1 MIILIQGDPKPQA
14 RPRASR
20 RGNHIHM
27 YSPKTDWRNH
37 CLKMLKKQDAYFD
50 KAINLSMIFYMP
62 RPKSHYRTGKFSHVL
77 KDSAPSFH
85 TKKPDVDNLSKAV
98 LDAMT
103 DAGILSDDSIV
114 VQHYI
119 YKKYTARETGVK
131 IEIEKLDEEK

>member
-27 YSPKTDWRNH
+27 YSPKTEWRKH
-37 CLKMLKKQDAYFD
+37 CTEQLSRFSITFD
-50 KAINLSMIFYMP
+50 KAICLRLIFYMP
-62 RPKSHYRTGKFSHVL
+62 RPKNHYRTGKFSELL

-114 VQHYI
+114 VS
-119 YKKYTARETGVK
+119 YTHLKRPTNQAV
-131 IEIEKLDEEK
+131 

>member
-1 MIILIQGDPKPQA
+1 MKV
-14 RPRASR
+14 
-20 RGNHIHM
+20 
-27 YSPKTDWRNH
+27 
-37 CLKMLKKQDAYFD
+37 LKEQDAHFD
-50 KAINLSMIFYMP
+50 KAICLRLIFYMP
-62 RPKSHYRTGKFSHVL
+62 RPKSHYRTGKFSHIL

-119 YKKYTARETGVK
+119 YKKYTERETGVK
-131 IEIEKLDEEK
+131 IEIEELE

>member
-1 MIILIQGDPKPQA
+1 
-14 RPRASR
+14 
-20 RGNHIHM
+20 M

-37 CLKMLKKQDAYFD
+37 CLKVLKEQDARFD
-50 KAINLSMIFYMP
+50 KAICLRLIFYMP
-62 RPKSHYRTGKFSHVL
+62 RPKNHYRTGKFSELL

-119 YKKYTARETGVK
+119 YKKYTESETGVK
-131 IEIEKLDEEK
+131 IEIEELE

>member
-27 YSPKTDWRNH
+27 YSPKTEWRKH
-37 CLKMLKKQDAYFD
+37 CTEQLSRFSITFD
-50 KAINLSMIFYMP
+50 KAICLRLIFYMP
-62 RPKSHYRTGKFSHVL
+62 RPKNHYRTGKFSELL

-119 YKKYTARETGVK
+119 YKKYTESETGVK
-131 IEIEKLDEEK
+131 IEIEELE

>member
-14 RPRASR
+14 GPRASR

-27 YSPKTDWRNH
+27 YSPKTEWRNH
-37 CLKMLKKQDAYFD
+37 CLKTLKEQDVYFD
-50 KAINLSMIFYMP
+50 KAINLNLIFYMP
-62 RPKSHYRTGKFSHVL
+62 RPKSHYRTGKFSHLL
-77 KDSAPSFH
+77 KDNAPSFH

-119 YKKYTARETGVK
+119 YKKYTERETGVK
-131 IEIEKLDEEK
+131 IEIEEL